1 MDTKVVSIPWIM
13 LQMQC
18 NPNLQIYMQVQIQ
31 KAHNNRTVLKVRR
44 TKLEDSHFPISNFN
58 RKLQQPRQYGI
69 GIQTDIYIDRM

>member
-31 KAHNNRTVLKVRR
+31 KAHNNRTVLKNQ
-44 TKLEDSHFPISNFN
+44 KN
-58 RKLQQPRQYGI
+58 KI
-69 GIQTDIYIDRM
+69 GGLTLPDFKS